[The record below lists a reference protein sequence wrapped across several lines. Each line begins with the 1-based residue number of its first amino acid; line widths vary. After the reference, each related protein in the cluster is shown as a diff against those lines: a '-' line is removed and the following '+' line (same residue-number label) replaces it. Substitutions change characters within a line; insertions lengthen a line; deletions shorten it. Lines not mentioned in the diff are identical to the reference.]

1 MAILGMNSITVYGMI
16 QDLENVIK
24 RLQRAGA
31 VQIED
36 VSEQDGLRK
45 ESKAKLEL
53 HINRETEQV
62 EKALAVLERYVR
74 HKDVFLKAR
83 QTVSPEI
90 RVQTSRIL
98 EICKEISASEQSI
111 SAADE
116 EIKQLKSRA
125 LSLEPYFNCGVPLG
139 IDGTK
144 HTVIKA
150 GRIQGRADEQYL
162 ESAMRKYPE
171 LMAYAEIISTSKE
184 QTCLWIIYIRG
195 SEDAEELLRDINFEE
210 ISLKTEFPPRSEA
223 RRLRNKAE
231 ELEKK
236 KLEYIEKIKS
246 LAKEGDEIRL
256 LYDTL
261 LIKRQQCMAAEKTGR
276 TRYVFV
282 LKGYVPKK
290 RTREINDL
298 LVNSGCVCETENADS
313 SPDTPRAFENN
324 AFASAVEGVTSTYSM
339 PSPRDI
345 DPNSIMAFFYYLFF
359 GMMFSDAGYGALVVI
374 VCGALAF
381 GSGLEPEKRRMFRMF
396 FFCGIST
403 VFWGLMYGSF
413 FGNAVSAV
421 SETFLGKTAV
431 LKPLWIDPVS
441 EPLKLLIF
449 SVVLGLIQILVGMG
463 ISFYMLVRD
472 RRFSEAFFDVGL
484 WMLVLIFAA
493 VFSAGAGLGIGGI
506 GNIGLYGMV
515 AAAIGL
521 VLTQGRHKK
530 GILGK
535 ILGGV
540 VSLYGIT
547 SYVSDILSYSRL
559 MALGLATGVI
569 ANVVN
574 ILGTISGNL
583 IIFVLISIIGH
594 SMNFAINM
602 LGAYVHTNRLQY
614 VEFYSKFY
622 EGGGR
627 EYKPLRLDSRYYRFE

>member
-16 QDLENVIK
+16 QDRENVLK

-36 VSEQDGLRK
+36 VSEQEGLRK
-45 ESKAKLEL
+45 ESKAKLEMR
-53 HINRETEQV
+53 INREIEQA
-62 EKALAVLERYVR
+62 EKALAAIGKYVR
-74 HKDVFLKAR
+74 HKDGALKAR
-83 QTVSPEI
+83 QTVSAEI
-90 RVQTSRIL
+90 RVNTSRIW
-98 EICKEISASEQSI
+98 EICEEISESEQRI
-111 SAADE
+111 FEVDE
-116 EIKQLKSRA
+116 EISQLKSRA
-125 LSLEPYFNCGVPLG
+125 LSLEPYFNCDVPLG

-144 HTVIKA
+144 YTVIKA
-150 GRIQGRADEQYL
+150 GRIQGRVDEQYL

-171 LMAYAEIISTSKE
+171 LMMYSEIISASKD
-184 QTCLWIIYIRG
+184 QTCLWIIYSRG

-210 ISLKTEFPPRSEA
+210 VSLKTELPPRSEA
-223 RRLRNKAE
+223 RRLCKKAE

-236 KLEYIEKIKS
+236 KHGYIEKIKL
-246 LAKEGDEIRL
+246 LAKESDEIKL

-261 LIKRQQCMAAEKTGR
+261 LIKRQQCIAAEKTGR

-298 LVNSGCVCETENADS
+298 LVNSGCVCETEDADGL
-313 SPDTPRAFENN
+313 PDTPRAFENN
-324 AFASAVEGVTSTYSM
+324 AFASAVEGVTSTYSL

-345 DPNSIMAFFYYLFF
+345 DPNAIMAFFYYLFF
-359 GMMFSDAGYGALVVI
+359 GMMFSDAGYGVLVVI

-381 GSGLEPEKRRMFRMF
+381 SGRLEPEKRGMFRMF

-449 SVVLGLIQILVGMG
+449 SIVLGLIQILVGMG

-472 RRFSEAFFDVGL
+472 RHFSEAFFDVGL

-493 VFSAGAGLGIGGI
+493 VFSAGAGLGIGGV
-506 GNIGLYGMV
+506 GNIGLFGMT

-530 GILGK
+530 GIIGK